1 MQQVD
6 NKAFL
11 DPDIQNWD
19 ELDLPKSWVD
29 ELNFKSPIAWLTLI
43 KAVFY
48 PKNRSVRLDEK
59 LLQEMPVPKYVLQ
72 EFHNI
77 PCGNYSKLL
86 TRGYIK
92 GFDVAMLNQVDPIR
106 KKIAHYLKDCHA
118 VLDIGCGGG
127 KTSNAIYQQGAHDI
141 WGIDPSPY
149 LLKHAALDYPHI
161 KFIQGVAESLPF
173 TNERFDGLSAC
184 YVLHEIPP
192 RYITQLIAEASRVLK
207 KGGVFVIAE
216 PSPLQYQDKTWQL
229 CKDHGIKGVYFK
241 LLARK
246 LNEPFVKA
254 FHQLDLH
261 ELFIEAGFDILED
274 KKEMPHRFICVRKR

>member
-1 MQQVD
+1 MMK
-6 NKAFL
+6 NNN
-11 DPDIQNWD
+11 DPCVINWS
-19 ELDLPKSWVD
+19 DLHLPDGWVD
-29 ELNFKSPIAWLTLI
+29 TLNFKSPVSWFKLI
-43 KAVFY
+43 KAICY
-48 PKNRSVRLDEK
+48 PKHKAVYLDQK
-59 LLQEMPVPKYVLQ
+59 LLQEMPIPKYVLQ

-92 GFDVAMLNQVDPIR
+92 GFDIAMLNQVDPMR
-106 KKIAHYLKDCHA
+106 EKIAQYLKDCHA

-127 KTSNAIYQQGAHDI
+127 NTAQIIYQKGINDI

-161 KFIQGVAESLPF
+161 KFIQGIGESLPF
-173 TNERFDGLSAC
+173 IDERFDGLSAC

-192 RYITQLIAEASRVLK
+192 KYIKKLIAEASRVLK

-216 PSPLQYQDKTWQL
+216 PSPVQYQDKTWQL
-229 CKDHGIKGVYFK
+229 FKNHGIKGVYFK

-261 ELFIEAGFDILED
+261 ALFVEKGFEIVIDQKD
-274 KKEMPHRFICVRKR
+274 MPHRFVCVRKL